1 MKKSFLLAIVI
12 TACIFSFAAPPKKE
26 YYSIQIY
33 HFSTVEQEQAL
44 DAYLEKAWLPAAHK
58 LGFKNIG
65 VFKPIANDT
74 AATKRIYII
83 TAATATDKLINMTA
97 LINADAAYKTAA
109 ASYLTTPY
117 TQPAFTRIET
127 ILLSAFR
134 LAPQMQLPQ
143 LKTPKEQHV
152 YELRSYESPTEE
164 RYISKVKMF
173 NEGGEITLFK
183 RLQFNAVFYADVIS
197 GSRMPNLIY
206 LTSFDTMEERNA
218 HWKTFSADA
227 EWKTLSAMAEYQR
240 NVSKADIILMRAA
253 AYSDY

>member
-1 MKKSFLLAIVI
+1 MKNCVLFTIAIVA
-12 TACIFSFAAPPKKE
+12 TYFSFAAPPKKE
-26 YYSIQIY
+26 YYSIQVY
-33 HFSTVEQEQAL
+33 HFSTAAQEQAL

-58 LGFKNIG
+58 LGFKSIG
-65 VFKPIANDT
+65 IFKPIANDT
-74 AATKRIYII
+74 AANKCIYII
-83 TAATATDKLINMTA
+83 TAATATDKLFNMVA
-97 LINADAAYKTAA
+97 LINADADYKTAA
-109 ASYLTTPY
+109 ASYLSTPY

-134 LAPQMQLPQ
+134 LAPQMHLPQ
-143 LKTPKEQHV
+143 LTTPKEQHV

-197 GSRMPNLIY
+197 GSRMPNLMY
-206 LTSFDTMEERNA
+206 LTSFDTMEERTA

-227 EWKTLSAMAEYQR
+227 AWKTLSAMPEYQR
-240 NVSKADIILMRAA
+240 NVSKSDIILMRAA